1 MANTI
6 IKLEDTTA
14 TCRRAMECLDLGIYY
29 KDQIHLN
36 LPDHPITLKEFRESV
51 EEAISIIDGLSK
63 CHLLIEVEYLRL
75 DQCTDDCMIDPT
87 KKIRGIRISTG
98 LSYHNIIVLNC
109 QAA

>member
-1 MANTI
+1 MVDTI

-14 TCRRAMECLDLGIYY
+14 TCRRAMECLDLAIYY

-36 LPDHPITLKEFRESV
+36 LPDHPITLKEFRELV
-51 EEAISIIDGLSK
+51 KDAISTTDDLSK

-87 KKIRGIRISTG
+87 KKINGIRISTG
-98 LSYHNIIVLNC
+98 LSYHNVIVLNC
-109 QAA
+109 KAA